1 MEMLLL
7 QTEQLPS
14 LLAASRSRLVQNWDP
29 TTLTRALNWGRFFW
43 RLHSHLRAQPSLWEA
58 LKRQLKKRG
67 LVRLSQLKRCPEL
80 LGLALLENRALPS
93 TTRHRLFCSF
103 LIPATG
109 GEEPFISLL
118 ARRRAASQLLLGHLE
133 PPVEGIAGV
142 EQWEGLPVRVQAQL
156 LLSQLQ
162 GDGGGDGDQGQ
173 TASALLDGLPC
184 GPVLYR
190 AVAAALVEP
199 GWETEA
205 RVLLLP
211 WLLLGDPARLSSFC
225 RFLSPRC
232 LASLCAH
239 YPELLA
245 AYLSFLSAWGSCLS
259 YDPLHGEWQTSSLR
273 KDEVPWQEMQDRIRC
288 LCQEPEPLGSTVQT
302 QLRQLKAQDGDFE
315 VRGLSIWTDL
325 LLDMEIPAFER
336 KPGGFLLL
344 SSVKLNSQ

>member
-14 LLAASRSRLVQNWDP
+14 LLAASRSQLVQSWDP
-29 TTLTRALNWGRFFW
+29 PTLMRALNWGRFFQQ
-43 RLHSHLRAQPSLWEA
+43 LHSHLQAQPNLREA
-58 LKRQLKKRG
+58 LKRQLKKKG
-67 LVRLSQLKRCPEL
+67 LVRLSQLRRCPEL

-93 TTRHRLFCSF
+93 ITRHSLFCSF

-109 GEEPFISLL
+109 GEEPFVNLL

-133 PPVEGIAGV
+133 PPVKETAGV

-156 LLSQLQ
+156 LLSQLRD
-162 GDGGGDGDQGQ
+162 DGGGDGDQGRSS
-173 TASALLDGLPC
+173 SALLDCLPC

-190 AVAAALVEP
+190 TVAAALVEP
-199 GWETEA
+199 GWEVEA

-225 RFLSPRC
+225 CFLSPQC

-245 AYLSFLSAWGSCLS
+245 SYLSFLSAWGSCLS
-259 YDPLHGEWQTSSLR
+259 YDPLHGEWQTSGL
-273 KDEVPWQEMQDRIRC
+273 KEDEIPWQEMQDRIRC
-288 LCQEPEPLGSTVQT
+288 LYQEPEPLGSTVQT
-302 QLRQLKAQDGDFE
+302 HLRQLKAQDGDFE

-325 LLDMEIPAFER
+325 LLDMEMPAFER
-336 KPGGFLLL
+336 KPGRFII
-344 SSVKLNSQ
+344 SCKV